1 MQEVVNIAPLRGEP
15 GLIAYQ
21 CPACGH
27 VTSEILPV
35 RQSEAGQSAPEGS
48 GSPIPLGRHEK
59 I

>member
-1 MQEVVNIAPLRGEP
+1 MQEVVSIAPLRGEP
-15 GLIAYQ
+15 GLIAYE

-27 VTSEILPV
+27 VSSEILPA

-48 GSPIPLGRHEK
+48 GSPMPLGCDKK